1 MNLQRSQLFK
11 EGRLRGRRLTTARAP
26 WPRLQ
31 KASSN
36 AVRGC
41 AGTRP
46 IPPRG
51 ERQQQKVTQPPRP
64 SPPADKHARA
74 DPATG
79 RGHCSGLGLWE
90 QRALAAAGR
99 MASGPHEA
107 TSTRPCARSLGA
119 RQPCDL
125 CTDTHRWEWEAS
137 RSPTQPHAWSQ
148 GPLTSSCDFPGA
160 PKGFLGSSRPLI
172 IPKYFN

>member
-1 MNLQRSQLFK
+1 MGEASDHSAGTTAPPAEGIIKRSQ
-11 EGRLRGRRLTTARAP
+11 RLRWDPPHPAPRRKATAE
-26 WPRLQ
+26 
-31 KASSN
+31 SN
-36 AVRGC
+36 PA
-41 AGTRP
+41 T
-46 IPPRG
+46 
-51 ERQQQKVTQPPRP
+51 KRP

-99 MASGPHEA
+99 MASGPHET
-107 TSTRPCARSLGA
+107 TSTRPRARSLGA

-137 RSPTQPHAWSQ
+137 QSPTQPHAWSQ